1 MLNPLDRSRRSI
13 RDPDTLLMPALSK
26 AFDTPDEA
34 ARYVHTRIGARRDR
48 EYGGLI
54 LIRADGK
61 YVATEPMAGSRLGFD
76 PNGVFPEDEET
87 GDVFYPE
94 AHDDWAIY
102 HSHPDIPM
110 HSQHWPALE
119 QQVYPNM
126 FSTADIYSAILD
138 RDYTKAFYL
147 SGPDGSL
154 IRYDASASSD
164 EDALLVRLSGPAG
177 SPERVD
183 LGELQ
188 QGLYTGRLLPS
199 DFVRLVARTGELR
212 VVIASAMWGSVGK
225 VGADWRPFPLADAAQ
240 PSRVGCSTE
249 PSDKTPAL
257 SAPYRSA
264 DQAAQHVHDLVR
276 SRPHGQIV
284 TALLFNP
291 ATGDYRAIEPFQDDG
306 QETWAPCS
314 VGHPDALYRPP
325 LPQGYRIDGLLFA
338 PSSEPAHAR
347 VAMHFFEP
355 DDLHLAFSW
364 RAVPARRPKGL
375 PVRYGFTM
383 TTLYHSSP
391 DGRLLSYTPSY
402 SAAEQTLAQQ
412 VASTSLKSSFL
423 SRQLASG
430 ALTPADFI
438 RQVAAAGV
446 LRTLS

>member
-1 MLNPLDRSRRSI
+1 MLNTLDRSRRSI
-13 RDPDTLLMPALSK
+13 RDPGTPRMPALSR

-34 ARYVHTRIGARRDR
+34 ARYAHARIGNKRER
-48 EYGGLI
+48 EYGGFI

-61 YVATEPMAGSRLGFD
+61 YVATEPMAGSRFGFD
-76 PNGVFPEDEET
+76 PNTVFPEDEET
-87 GDVFYPE
+87 GMVFYPS
-94 AHDDWAIY
+94 AHEDWAIY
-102 HSHPDIPM
+102 HSHPDVPIDAE
-110 HSQHWPALE
+110 HWPQAE
-119 QQVYPNM
+119 RQTYPNM

-138 RDYTKAFYL
+138 RAYTKALYL

-154 IRYDASASSD
+154 IRYVASGSSA
-164 EDALLVRLSGPAG
+164 EDALLLRLTGPAN
-177 SPERVD
+177 SPERVE

-188 QGLYTGRLLPS
+188 QSLYGDRLLPS
-199 DFVRLVARTGELR
+199 DFIRLVALAGELR
-212 VVIASAMWGSVGK
+212 VVIASAIWGRTGK
-225 VGADWRPFPLADAAQ
+225 IGADWRPFPLADAAP
-240 PSRVGCSTE
+240 PSRTGCGTE

-264 DQAAQHVHDLVR
+264 DQAAQYVHGLVR

-291 ATGDYRAIEPFQDDG
+291 ATGDYRAIEPFQGDG

-314 VGHPDALYRPP
+314 VGHPDAFYRPP
-325 LPQGYRIDGLLFA
+325 LPPGYRIDGLLFA

-347 VAMHFFEP
+347 VAMQFFEP
-355 DDLHLAFSW
+355 EDMHLAFIW

-391 DGRLLSYTPSY
+391 DGRLSSYTPSY
-402 SAAEQTLAQQ
+402 SAAEQTLAEQ
-412 VASTSLKSSFL
+412 VASTSQKSSFL

-430 ALTPADFI
+430 ALTPDGFI

-446 LRTLS
+446 LRTLA